1 MPVAVH
7 YIPILFEKP
16 NLPSYLHIGYPID
29 LANLVRD
36 HV

>member
-1 MPVAVH
+1 MLVVVH

-16 NLPSYLHIGYPID
+16 NPPSYLHIGYPID
-29 LANLVRD
+29 PANLVRD